1 MNVPSR
7 LLKSPVSGRNHQPG
21 PRAHNDHDNEA
32 NTPTYPLPDRR
43 SPIVSRTVPAADE
56 PITFASFLPDVTKA
70 VVNNEEDME
79 DFAVWMYIDGAPSL
93 EQERVY
99 NADAVSS
106 SPLWT
111 YDSKRF
117 WTEGNYNFYALHPYP
132 ADGSGVTAGVT
143 ADGITSIT
151 LDSPNADIDLM
162 TATATRDY
170 PGDGDGAVA
179 FTFDHLLSR
188 VSIQAEAGAG
198 NVQITSLTF
207 SGMYDGGNYNP
218 ATASWDFTGRA
229 ADGSISLPEGSGPI
243 DISPESSVLLLSDL
257 LLIPQTPTQSCTI
270 VLQYSVSGQPR
281 TPVTLPIPS
290 EPVWEAG
297 RQYVYTVSV
306 AADVTMT
313 VDVVD
318 WTVYDFNIEW

>member
-1 MNVPSR
+1 MT
-7 LLKSPVSGRNHQPG
+7 
-21 PRAHNDHDNEA
+21 E
-32 NTPTYPLPDRR
+32 
-43 SPIVSRTVPAADE
+43 
-56 PITFASFLPDVTKA
+56 
-70 VVNNEEDME
+70 
-79 DFAVWMYIDGAPSL
+79 FAVWGWHTATDAGATPTAIFNGELIYRDGIGATAP
-93 EQERVY
+93 
-99 NADAVSS
+99 
-106 SPLWT
+106 WT
-111 YDSKRF
+111 YNVPRF
-117 WTEGNYNFYALHPYP
+117 WVEGSYDFYALHPYP
-132 ADGSGVTAGVT
+132 FTEDDGSRVTATRT
-143 ADGITSIT
+143 ANGITSIA

-198 NVQITSLTF
+198 AVQITSLTF
-207 SGMYDGGNYNP
+207 SGMYDGGSYNGS
-218 ATASWDFTGRA
+218 AWDFTGQT
-229 ADGSISLPEGSGPI
+229 ADGNISLPEGNGPI
-243 DISPESSVLLLSDL
+243 DISPESSVHLLSDL